1 MSLSINQNVLSVN
14 TYGTIAKNSSRLEKS
29 IQKLSSGLRINSAA
43 DDAAGLAISEKM
55 RRQVR
60 GLNRAVLNAQDG
72 ISMVQTAEGA
82 LNETHSILQRMREL
96 ASQSANDTLTS
107 NDRLE
112 IQKEVNQ
119 LRDEINRI
127 STSTEFNTKR
137 LLDGSQTALISAS
150 SDSVEGV
157 VAGSISG
164 IGTDYDVSIALLAG
178 GVSQM
183 HRSQIFT
190 LNDGSGKLADGG
202 TQLQSI
208 AQFYDA
214 NGVFV
219 LDTPQSLNLHGN
231 GDDSQVILD
240 GQMTLDNLAA
250 DLQNA
255 LVSKSGLAI
264 DSSRSAVINTVQS
277 KVAGV
282 GGYLELVSGFVGDL
296 GEFSFASDQK
306 VMDALGFSVQRE
318 AVNSQVEVMAKDGFG
333 NTRTV
338 RTDGSTAKG
347 LLNGIDVNFTSQSAQ
362 IAGTKGLELG
372 LKVSTAQT
380 FSISAGGGTV
390 DVTIVT
396 GGWTMGGI
404 ATSINRQIEAEI
416 NNGETLQGLSASV
429 VDGEIRIA
437 YEKPASAAVTIGS
450 SLKLVNA
457 TGNADLLGF
466 VDGEFSGFVDAK
478 KDQTYA
484 RWGFSSNVSTAS
496 YGLTDGDA
504 VTIDVSDGQQN
515 FTITIMT
522 AHGITSGSTADM
534 VLFTD
539 FQASVN
545 DLLDTNNVEVR
556 LDQVGGAMAFTALR
570 VGKENMD
577 NAANITSM
585 VTLNNF
591 AANSSSMLQEEFGLS
606 AGTSKGSG
614 DTNFKMHVVDRQ
626 AQFQIGADQGQTM
639 KINIANMGAKALG
652 VDNLDLTNVDGANA
666 AMSKLNTAIDR
677 VSSER
682 SKLGSYN
689 NRLEYSIN
697 NLRNTYSNLTA
708 SESRIRD
715 ADIAIEMIEFTR
727 NQIVQQSGTA
737 MLAQANMVPQG
748 VLQLLK

>member
-1 MSLSINQNVLSVN
+1 MSLRINQNVLSVN
-14 TYGTIAKNSSRLEKS
+14 TYGTISKTSSRLEKS
-29 IQKLSSGLRINSAA
+29 IAKLSSGLRINSAA

-55 RRQVR
+55 RRQIR

-82 LNETHSILQRMREL
+82 LGETHSILQRMREL

-150 SDSVEGV
+150 SDSVTGI
-157 VAGSISG
+157 VAGSINGASA
-164 IGTDYDVSIALLAG
+164 DYDVSIALLSG

-190 LNDGSGKLADGG
+190 LNDGSGKLADGS

-219 LDTPQSLNLHGN
+219 LDTPQSLNVHGN
-231 GDDSQVILD
+231 GEDADIILD

-255 LVSKSGLAI
+255 LVSKSGLSI
-264 DSSRSAVINTVQS
+264 DSSKSAVVNTVQS

-282 GGYLELVSGFVGDL
+282 GGYLELVSGFVGDQ

-306 VMDALGFSVQRE
+306 IMDALGFSIQRE
-318 AVNSQVEVMAKDGFG
+318 AVNSQVEVTAKDGFG

-338 RTDGSTAKG
+338 RTEGSTAMG

-372 LKVSTAQT
+372 LEFDADQE
-380 FSISAGGGTV
+380 FDISAGGGTV
-390 DVTIVT
+390 NVVLGT
-396 GGWTMGGI
+396 GAWTMGGI
-404 ATSINRQIEAEI
+404 ADSINEQISDA
-416 NNGETLQGLSASV
+416 GTAPGLAAKV
-429 VDGEIRIA
+429 VDGELRIE
-437 YEKPASAAVTIGS
+437 YDRPSSAAASIGS
-450 SLKLVNA
+450 TVVLVSATANA
-457 TGNADLLGF
+457 GTLGF
-466 VDGEFSGFVDAK
+466 VDGTYSGFVDAK
-478 KDQTYA
+478 KDVNA
-484 RWGFSSNVSTAS
+484 IEWGFSSKISTAS
-496 YGLTDGDA
+496 YGVADGTA
-504 VTIDVSDGQQN
+504 VIISVSDGIDSAAITL
-515 FTITIMT
+515 FTAQGIASLT
-522 AHGITSGSTADM
+522 AADM
-534 VLFTD
+534 VKFTD
-539 FQASVN
+539 FQAATN
-545 DLLDTNNVEVR
+545 AALDGADVDMR
-556 LDQVGGAMAFTALR
+556 LDQIGGAMSFTALR
-570 VGKENMD
+570 VGTENMD

-585 VTLNNF
+585 VTL
-591 AANSSSMLQEEFGLS
+591 ATHTAQASMIQDLFGLA

-626 AQFQIGADQGQTM
+626 AQFQLGADQGQTM
-639 KINIANMGAKALG
+639 SINIANMSAKALG
-652 VDNLDLTNVDGANA
+652 VENLDLTNVAGANE
-666 AMSKLNTAIDR
+666 AMGKLNKAIDM

-682 SKLGSYN
+682 SKLGSYQ

-697 NLRNTYSNLTA
+697 NLRNTHSNLTA
-708 SESRIRD
+708 AESRIRD